1 MIKLMDRIL
10 PMRLEG
16 RKKAGVKRLAF
27 MCSVK
32 RKAKNYNL
40 MFSCKLNR
48 VWFKVGTMTI
58 KQEEG
63 TGRRNGTFGK
73 K

>member
-1 MIKLMDRIL
+1 MDRIL

-16 RKKAGVKRLAF
+16 TKKAGVKRLAF
-27 MCSVK
+27 MCTVK

-48 VWFKVGTMTI
+48 VWFKVGDMTI
-58 KQEEG
+58 KQEEDRS
-63 TGRRNGTFGK
+63 T
-73 K
+73 